1 MSNEKDKKPII
12 DDNGN
17 IIGWLRTK
25 DKTFEEIEKELKDLE
40 NNYETTK

>member
-17 IIGWLRTK
+17 IIGWMRTR
-25 DKTFEEIEKELKDLE
+25 TFEEIKKELKDLE
-40 NNYETTK
+40 SEK